1 MPALIAVDV
10 TRRWDPT
17 QRYYEEEYLTC
28 MNWLDVWTSSEN
40 ALHDRNGDEF
50 VMFLKKFWHPTVV
63 KFCDN
68 DISSG

>member
-1 MPALIAVDV
+1 
-10 TRRWDPT
+10 
-17 QRYYEEEYLTC
+17 

-50 VMFLKKFWHPTVV
+50 VMLLKKSRHPTVV